1 MARLG
6 KRSLKYCDCGI
17 ILFPNFTLRFGWVST
32 ALRALCVQG
41 GADEGEDLI
50 NAALRELRE
59 ETGVTSAEFLAEV
72 CLD

>member
-1 MARLG
+1 M
-6 KRSLKYCDCGI
+6 
-17 ILFPNFTLRFGWVST
+17 FPNFTLRFGWVSI

>member
-1 MARLG
+1 MAGLG
-6 KRSLKYCDCGI
+6 KRSLKYCGCGI
-17 ILFPNFTLRFGWVST
+17 ILFSNFTLRFGWVSI
-32 ALRALCVQG
+32 ALRALRVQG